1 MGALQGRQAWTEK
14 AALCPMGFLFQVHH
28 LVKRMMEDVTEL
40 KLEWR
45 MMTSPAPGAEQ
56 GSALMALSS
65 TQWTQRPASGGE
77 NLANSLSCPYT
88 AVFRLYRYHNPNVHT
103 GGLNVH
109 KTWLT

>member
-1 MGALQGRQAWTEK
+1 ML
-14 AALCPMGFLFQVHH
+14 H
-28 LVKRMMEDVTEL
+28 LLVLLPAQYCVDRHSGTLTNGSDANRMMEDVTEL